1 MVLEGE
7 PIQYSVSVEPDT
19 LTHELI
25 ILFDLYLVDEFGN
38 IGETTLFQGRI
49 EPNRDST
56 NYSIPTTR
64 NYQKDGHFHYFVR
77 LLPGNGYRVDSE
89 TATGSIQI
97 IDADSPVGFS
107 IEAVNRF
114 TSIDE
119 SSTSA
124 SNQVY
129 NEISVIEG
137 ESANFAIRSHQI
149 LSTEQE
155 IIVEISETGDFLT
168 NTKTKTVLFPVG
180 QHIASFDIP
189 TIDDELIEVDGLI
202 SVQIRPSDSYAVA
215 ESPHNKASVVVEDN
229 DQALPG
235 IMVLAQSNTIVEGQP
250 AQFFI
255 KSSSVFERD
264 QSISMTITD
273 TGDFLAENITNTITL
288 LQGERSVIF
297 EVPTIDDY
305 SFESNGTISVSVDQP
320 SESIASYNVI
330 AEPFNSASVAILD
343 NDPPLGISIL
353 PVDEVVEE
361 GEAVWF
367 QLTSTP
373 PLTDSKTIDILIEQ
387 VGDFMAEATI
397 QLSVNIASLNSET
410 KFNFPTIDDD
420 VYEADGVVSAT
431 IQSSDDF
438 NPAPSYQT
446 ASVSVLDNDLPEVSI
461 SSVESIIEG
470 EAAEFNLLSTLAPYT
485 SLQINLGI
493 SQEGEFITGIHV

>member
-77 LLPGNGYRVDSE
+77 LLPSNGYRVDSE

-114 TSIDE
+114 TGIDE

-149 LSTEQE
+149 LTTEQE
-155 IIVEISETGDFLT
+155 IIVDISETGDFLT

-215 ESPHNKASVVVEDN
+215 ESPHNIASVVVEDN

-235 IMVLAQSNTIVEGQP
+235 IMVLAQSNTVVEGQP

-255 KSSSVFERD
+255 KSSSVFEQR
-264 QSISMTITD
+264 SIN
-273 TGDFLAENITNTITL
+273 FN
-288 LQGERSVIF
+288 
-297 EVPTIDDY
+297 DDY
-305 SFESNGTISVSVDQP
+305 
-320 SESIASYNVI
+320 
-330 AEPFNSASVAILD
+330 
-343 NDPPLGISIL
+343 
-353 PVDEVVEE
+353 
-361 GEAVWF
+361 
-367 QLTSTP
+367 
-373 PLTDSKTIDILIEQ
+373 
-387 VGDFMAEATI
+387 
-397 QLSVNIASLNSET
+397 
-410 KFNFPTIDDD
+410 
-420 VYEADGVVSAT
+420 
-431 IQSSDDF
+431 
-438 NPAPSYQT
+438 
-446 ASVSVLDNDLPEVSI
+446 
-461 SSVESIIEG
+461 
-470 EAAEFNLLSTLAPYT
+470 
-485 SLQINLGI
+485 
-493 SQEGEFITGIHV
+493 